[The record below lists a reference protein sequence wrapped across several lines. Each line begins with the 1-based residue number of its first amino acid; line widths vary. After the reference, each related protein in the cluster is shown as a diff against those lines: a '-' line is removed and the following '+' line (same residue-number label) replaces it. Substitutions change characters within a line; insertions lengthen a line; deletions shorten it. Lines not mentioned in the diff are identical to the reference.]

1 MLSFMTPGGGRT
13 CLMAGVA
20 KKYADGVPHL
30 VIFVHASQ
38 HGYTVGCLKLTQI
51 RSRLIRGL
59 FRSPSLSLL
68 APGGDRGRAAHA
80 AYTASLPPFPRGEC
94 RLEISDRYVWT
105 RDVWMRPCGVLRSSL
120 PNYVC

>member
-38 HGYTVGCLKLTQI
+38 HG
-51 RSRLIRGL
+51 RMSEAD
-59 FRSPSLSLL
+59 SDP
-68 APGGDRGRAAHA
+68 
-80 AYTASLPPFPRGEC
+80 
-94 RLEISDRYVWT
+94 ISSDSGTLQESFTFFAGAR
-105 RDVWMRPCGVLRSSL
+105 R
-120 PNYVC
+120 